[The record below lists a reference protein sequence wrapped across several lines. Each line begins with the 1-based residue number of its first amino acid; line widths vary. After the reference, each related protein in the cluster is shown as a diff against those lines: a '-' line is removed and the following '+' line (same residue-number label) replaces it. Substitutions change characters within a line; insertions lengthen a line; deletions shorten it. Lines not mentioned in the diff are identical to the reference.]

1 MSSTLFDDAAPLIG
15 YIDESRHIYDVK
27 MPHFSYQVDRLLDDG
42 VGPAGST
49 MPKYLLA
56 MVRDVDTSHGNS
68 LPSVSLTL
76 LNSRLTGSK

>member
-1 MSSTLFDDAAPLIG
+1 MSSTLFDDSAPLVG

-49 MPKYLLA
+49 KPKHLLA
-56 MVRDVDTSHGNS
+56 MVRDVETGRGSS
-68 LPSVSLTL
+68 LPVITLTL